1 MIKEE
6 FNIGSEKFDDPVQIR
21 QYFESLL
28 PEYEKKRKYSKDL
41 ADLYRILGIACDS
54 QKDYLSS
61 LDYFHKSLSLY
72 NKLTICG
79 QNVDYDDLPNR
90 IKETDQKLELHI
102 VVIDEKYGF
111 ADTDEN
117 IIIPCKWSYALNF
130 SEGLASVTNEKG
142 LSGYINYH
150 GELVIPCK
158 YKEAW
163 PFKNGIANVRL
174 NEVPYY
180 IDKKNELVGCG
191 MFLDESQIRQ
201 MHEADVLFEFGKKEE
216 AINKLLPVAQ
226 DCDLDIIPLQQ
237 LVHYYQSIGQYIKV
251 VEWCE
256 RIEEEETFSDS
267 FAWPKLLLGECYEK
281 GQGVEK
287 DLIKA
292 AQWYNYA
299 LGADDCSE
307 EDMEER
313 DKFLARHPE
322 LRKTPGIKDEIEMYD
337 GFDISSGKDK
347 ATY

>member
-6 FNIGSEKFDDPVQIR
+6 FNIGSDKFGDPAQVR
-21 QYFESLL
+21 QHFENLL
-28 PEYEKKRKYSKDL
+28 PEYEKKRKHSISL
-41 ADLYRILGIACDS
+41 AELYRILGIASDL
-54 QKDYLSS
+54 QKDYPSS
-61 LDYFHKSLSLY
+61 LDYFHKSLAHY
-72 NKLTICG
+72 NKLAICG
-79 QNVDYDDLPNR
+79 KKANFTDLQTR
-90 IKETDQKLELHI
+90 IEETNQKLGLHI
-102 VVIDEKYGF
+102 VVKDEKYGF

-201 MHEADVLFEFGKKEE
+201 MHEADVLFEFGKKED

-237 LVHYYQSIGQYIKV
+237 LIHYYQSTGQYNKV

-256 RIEEEETFSDS
+256 RIEEEEAFSES
-267 FAWPKLLLGECYEK
+267 FAWPKLLLAECYEK

-292 AQWYNYA
+292 AQWYNFA
-299 LGADDCSE
+299 LGSDDCSE

-322 LRKTPGIKDEIEMYD
+322 LREMPGIKDEIEMYD
-337 GFDISSGKDK
+337 GFDISSGRD
-347 ATY
+347 